1 VVEGT
6 GAVPFLL
13 FTTSPPRNL
22 TRLVECRHGEG
33 VRRKRTASPLPC
45 FPASIRA
52 QRWGLF
58 PDGDTVVEKLM
69 ALSLKSRAGGGTI
82 RRGWGSLWLAVA
94 GLWASGGAAAAE
106 EFAVYDCRAEAVWGH
121 WGRVYEQSFIPP
133 ASGRLAYL
141 TFTGA
146 AQRGPFPVTCT
157 LLEAE
162 SQQPVAPPQTLTLK
176 DDEGRT
182 VAWPLGETVRLTRG
196 RRYLLR
202 LENPE
207 GWALYVG
214 EGEPVS
220 GSLTLDGEE
229 LANRAMLGQVV
240 LDCEPAELRL
250 ERVVADTREVILPD
264 TNLSV
269 SLLVTNTGETPA
281 QVLQAGLRFEMEGTK
296 GTKGIKGE
304 KNPTEVTARYFVA
317 PAPGNPRVIYGGETV
332 EFRFHVEAFHDTPE
346 GEVEVGGWV
355 EWYDAADNLIDN
367 AGFEHGSGAPPQ
379 EWSRWVD
386 PEGDLHAAFA
396 WDEGLGEALPL
407 APGLEQEW
415 QQWIGATRSTGA
427 DDAPPQSLTMTH
439 QPSTIPPQPSRSLR
453 FTIEDNA
460 TEGVM
465 TSDCNPVGVEPARE
479 YVAGVWTKSSDT
491 GLMTSLH
498 KVLVAREFSAVWPQ
512 EELVEEHHQTLWEG
526 RFWNPQRMRFV
537 TGEETEYVRLSLRMN
552 AYGTGRRGSVWW
564 DEVYLLPAEA
574 LRETGETE
582 QPHRWTVRLTEES
595 YKLADGSWSPVV
607 YLGDDWET
615 QGDWQNSYGEGAH
628 ILCGMKTP
636 DDIVGGWYPIV
647 HRPRVCMKDPCCV
660 DGSCGANGNLMLSYD
675 VHTSDPTDGYRIWL
689 GRRSTQDPRAL
700 CNPLTE
706 TRTYASWD
714 DHGETHPFDYQGA
727 DLVVDLSIPPGP
739 HRLALYL
746 VDWDGNDTRA
756 HRLCFLD
763 ENGRILQSGKIAQ
776 FSSGVYKTF
785 LVDGPLTFTVR
796 ISKDESVCAIISGI
810 FLDMVTPPMALPEI
824 LTERDAQ
831 GGKDLAGVPRTSQ
844 QDKLARLA
852 ARYTDLCCLAD
863 RNWAAYRVQ
872 LREYPR
878 LIEALAEMI
887 PEHLSPY
894 DRAVA
899 QWIQWQGYLQIGN
912 IPRAK
917 ESAWE
922 LAKAISIALPPNTG
936 LTWLLGLAGEAAE
949 AGDVVSSK
957 SLTDACFSVVDATAV
972 QGDVQEQVEG
982 LIAHYVNIDPDY
994 AARKFEQYLDAL
1006 TSRDDKQTHIAMLK
1020 ALAQKYAEMGNA
1032 ALTCVAYRVIIEKY
1046 GPSALTVGERLNL
1059 AKAYDGRGDYLNA
1072 ASVYEELL
1080 TQGVQLPDRPNTYLA
1095 WVNSLLYAGKPDLA
1109 KEVSRRLIAEFPEHE
1124 AAASARYLLSLLK

>member
-1 VVEGT
+1 
-6 GAVPFLL
+6 
-13 FTTSPPRNL
+13 
-22 TRLVECRHGEG
+22 
-33 VRRKRTASPLPC
+33 
-45 FPASIRA
+45 
-52 QRWGLF
+52 
-58 PDGDTVVEKLM
+58 
-69 ALSLKSRAGGGTI
+69 
-82 RRGWGSLWLAVA
+82 
-94 GLWASGGAAAAE
+94 
-106 EFAVYDCRAEAVWGH
+106 
-121 WGRVYEQSFIPP
+121 
-133 ASGRLAYL
+133 
-141 TFTGA
+141 
-146 AQRGPFPVTCT
+146 
-157 LLEAE
+157 
-162 SQQPVAPPQTLTLK
+162 
-176 DDEGRT
+176 
-182 VAWPLGETVRLTRG
+182 
-196 RRYLLR
+196 
-202 LENPE
+202 
-207 GWALYVG
+207 
-214 EGEPVS
+214 
-220 GSLTLDGEE
+220 
-229 LANRAMLGQVV
+229 
-240 LDCEPAELRL
+240 
-250 ERVVADTREVILPD
+250 
-264 TNLSV
+264 
-269 SLLVTNTGETPA
+269 
-281 QVLQAGLRFEMEGTK
+281 
-296 GTKGIKGE
+296 
-304 KNPTEVTARYFVA
+304 
-317 PAPGNPRVIYGGETV
+317 
-332 EFRFHVEAFHDTPE
+332 
-346 GEVEVGGWV
+346 
-355 EWYDAADNLIDN
+355 
-367 AGFEHGSGAPPQ
+367 
-379 EWSRWVD
+379 
-386 PEGDLHAAFA
+386 
-396 WDEGLGEALPL
+396 
-407 APGLEQEW
+407 
-415 QQWIGATRSTGA
+415 
-427 DDAPPQSLTMTH
+427 
-439 QPSTIPPQPSRSLR
+439 
-453 FTIEDNA
+453 
-460 TEGVM
+460 
-465 TSDCNPVGVEPARE
+465 
-479 YVAGVWTKSSDT
+479 
-491 GLMTSLH
+491 
-498 KVLVAREFSAVWPQ
+498 
-512 EELVEEHHQTLWEG
+512 
-526 RFWNPQRMRFV
+526 
-537 TGEETEYVRLSLRMN
+537 
-552 AYGTGRRGSVWW
+552 
-564 DEVYLLPAEA
+564 
-574 LRETGETE
+574 
-582 QPHRWTVRLTEES
+582 
-595 YKLADGSWSPVV
+595 
-607 YLGDDWET
+607 
-615 QGDWQNSYGEGAH
+615 
-628 ILCGMKTP
+628 
-636 DDIVGGWYPIV
+636 
-647 HRPRVCMKDPCCV
+647 
-660 DGSCGANGNLMLSYD
+660 
-675 VHTSDPTDGYRIWL
+675 
-689 GRRSTQDPRAL
+689 
-700 CNPLTE
+700 
-706 TRTYASWD
+706 
-714 DHGETHPFDYQGA
+714 
-727 DLVVDLSIPPGP
+727 VDLSIPPGP